1 MNPILSYIT
10 IWYTLVRLHA
20 RKVVCGVIVVSE
32 LYVVCS
38 SADGAFFGMKLQKL
52 VIKSQLISKWFF
64 VVFKSSK
71 KLTFLTDFALVF
83 KLGHIKKLKAI
94 NYIAW

>member
-1 MNPILSYIT
+1 MI
-10 IWYTLVRLHA
+10 YTLVRLHA

-52 VIKSQLISKWFF
+52 VIKGQLISE
-64 VVFKSSK
+64 
-71 KLTFLTDFALVF
+71 
-83 KLGHIKKLKAI
+83 
-94 NYIAW
+94 

>member
-32 LYVVCS
+32 LYVLCS

-52 VIKSQLISKWFF
+52 VIKGQLISEWFF
-64 VVFKSSK
+64 GVFKSSK
-71 KLTFLTDFALVF
+71 KGTFFFDRLAS
-83 KLGHIKKLKAI
+83 KMGHIKRLKSI
-94 NYIAW
+94 YSIGW